1 MLHLKKNQRVMK
13 KITKDTVILKNR
25 QKVEKGNFEMLVAKR
40 RKKWKLAGLLNFPNV
55 VENSEH

>member
-40 RKKWKLAGLLNFPNV
+40 RKK
-55 VENSEH
+55 